1 MASDSQLKAGGR
13 GEEQQLLE
21 GQCRQVRAKIAA
33 STVKLAM
40 RSMTAK
46 SAKQAL
52 CQLKGS
58 ASTAG
63 RFQGGFRATLIQKAA
78 NLPRCR
84 SCADRCNYC
93 SKAGPAKCDHCRDPG
108 PFWENRSATVEH
120 GKEGIRRRNPE
131 VFRASA

>member
-1 MASDSQLKAGGR
+1 MASESQLKARSR

-63 RFQGGFRATLIQKAA
+63 RAMLAFQGFRATLI
-78 NLPRCR
+78 
-84 SCADRCNYC
+84 
-93 SKAGPAKCDHCRDPG
+93 
-108 PFWENRSATVEH
+108 
-120 GKEGIRRRNPE
+120 
-131 VFRASA
+131 

>member
-1 MASDSQLKAGGR
+1 MASPRQWLRAEATMASDSQLKAGGR

-33 STVKLAM
+33 STAKLAM

-63 RFQGGFRATLIQKAA
+63 RFQGGFRAT
-78 NLPRCR
+78 
-84 SCADRCNYC
+84 
-93 SKAGPAKCDHCRDPG
+93 
-108 PFWENRSATVEH
+108 
-120 GKEGIRRRNPE
+120 
-131 VFRASA
+131 